1 LSEDGIGSLVER
13 ARSGDAA
20 AFGEIF
26 RLYEGDVVRTCR
38 RFLGSDGAE
47 DAAAEVFLRAR
58 RGLAGHRPQEPLRPW
73 LLGIAGNHCIDLLR
87 RRKVEA
93 ALFDAGPA
101 DEGALASPAPSPLQ
115 YALRRE
121 ERERVAHAVDALP
134 ERYRVP
140 LALRYFADLD
150 YGEIAQILG
159 VERGQVATLL
169 FRARRTLRAR
179 LAGGGG
185 EGA

>member
-1 LSEDGIGSLVER
+1 VGEDAIDPLVER

-26 RLYEGDVVRTCR
+26 RLFEGDVKRVCR
-38 RFLGSDGAE
+38 RFLGPDGVD

-58 RGLAGHRPQEPLRPW
+58 RGLAGHRPGQPLRPW
-73 LLGIAGNHCIDLLR
+73 LLGIAGHHCIDLLR
-87 RRKVEA
+87 RRKLEA
-93 ALFDAGPA
+93 ALFDPGEA
-101 DEGALASPAPSPLQ
+101 DDDVFASPAPSPLQ

-121 ERERVAHAVDALP
+121 QRERVADAVDALP
-134 ERYRVP
+134 VKYRLP

-150 YGEIAQILG
+150 YAEIAGLLG
-159 VERGQVATLL
+159 VDRGQVATLL

-179 LAGGGG
+179 LADDGGGH
-185 EGA
+185 A